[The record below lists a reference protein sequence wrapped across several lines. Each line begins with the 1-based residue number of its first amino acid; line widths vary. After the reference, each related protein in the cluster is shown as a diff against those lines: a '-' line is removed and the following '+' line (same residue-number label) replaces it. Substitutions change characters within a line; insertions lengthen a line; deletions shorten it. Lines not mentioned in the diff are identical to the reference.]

1 MKIKSVS
8 IEKSNEPVY
17 DIEVAT
23 KDHTYYILKDIRVSN
38 CRLINDIELFSMGG
52 QVNSFGGTGLSLG
65 SHRVATINLRRISL
79 ECSSFDDYLS
89 RLKDRMDSA
98 ADILIAHRALLKD
111 LVKKGVEPFVENGW
125 LDLDKMFSTFG
136 IMGYYEAVED
146 LKKRFGENRDYLEEI
161 LVFINNYARELTKER
176 KNIFNIEQIPGES
189 MCARLAEAD
198 KLIFNRN

>member
-1 MKIKSVS
+1 MKIKNFEIRES
-8 IEKSNEPVY
+8 KKPVY
-17 DIEVAT
+17 DVEINSD
-23 KDHTYYILKDIRVSN
+23 DHVYMMGDVRTHN
-38 CRLINDIELFSMGG
+38 CCRLINDMELFSMGG

-79 ECSSFDDYLS
+79 ECSSFDDYLD
-89 RLKDRMDSA
+89 RLKDRLDSA

-111 LVKKGVEPFVENGW
+111 LTQKGVEPFVEMGW

-146 LKKRFGENRDYLEEI
+146 LKKRFGGNRDYLEEI

>member
-1 MKIKSVS
+1 MKIKNVS
-8 IEKSNEPVY
+8 IEKNNEPVY
-17 DIEVAT
+17 DIEVDT

-38 CRLINDIELFSMGG
+38 CRLINDAELFSMGG

-79 ECSSFDDYLS
+79 ECNSFDDYLS

-146 LKKRFGENRDYLEEI
+146 LKKRFGGNRDYLEEI